1 MIQCDSRVYLS
12 KLFFYLLSCVAPWVC
27 PGSYCCWFSLD
38 IIVVQAIGLVRCLVL
53 CFLFSALSFIKTFF
67 IIKNIYASRNCV
79 SKSNKRFSFIEVLSF
94 ILK

>member
-1 MIQCDSRVYLS
+1 MIVAFICLS
-12 KLFFYLLSCVAPWVC
+12 FFFYLLSCVAPWVC

-53 CFLFSALSFIKTFF
+53 CFLFSALSFIKTFL